1 MQLEALRSGLNKDL
15 PKMVDSITR
24 LDEIDLSDKG
34 YTYFETITIRVEDK
48 DAMLALVK
56 PSIAKG
62 LCKDAKVLN
71 LLKDGIIYRYVYTGK
86 NGQSLGDIIITK
98 TDCQI

>member
-1 MQLEALRSGLNKDL
+1 
-15 PKMVDSITR
+15 
-24 LDEIDLSDKG
+24 
-34 YTYFETITIRVEDK
+34 
-48 DAMLALVK
+48 MLALVK